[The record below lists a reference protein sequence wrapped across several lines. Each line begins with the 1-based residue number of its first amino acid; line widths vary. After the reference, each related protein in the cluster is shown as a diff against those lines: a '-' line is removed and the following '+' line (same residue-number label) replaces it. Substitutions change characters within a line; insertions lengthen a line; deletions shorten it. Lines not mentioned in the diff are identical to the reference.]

1 MLLYFDYL
9 LFHGLLRT
17 GIEMSTEKSAET
29 IKLYEK
35 YVMGTYPPSNLL
47 LVKGSGCMVWDAE
60 GRKYLD
66 FAAGISVSN
75 LGHCHPAVTK
85 AIRQQAGKL
94 VHTSNLY
101 LNELQPKL
109 AEKLIVNGFDGVCF
123 FCNSGAEANE
133 ALIKLARKWGN
144 ALGKNEII
152 CMEDSFHGRTL
163 ATLAATGR
171 SKYRKG
177 FEPDMPGFKHVPFN
191 DLEAAAKA
199 IGPNT
204 AAIIV
209 EPVQG
214 EGGVR
219 PSNEVYLK
227 GLRKLCDK
235 NKILLLFD
243 EVQCGMGRSGH
254 LFAWQSY
261 GVKPDALSIAKAFGN
276 GFPIGGIIA
285 SRKYANVLTPGTH
298 ASTFGGTPLACAA
311 ACAVIDTLL
320 DTGVLENCKRQS
332 SFILKELGKLKRKRK
347 SIVDVRGRGLLL
359 GVELTHSAIP
369 LLPLLR
375 KHGLI
380 ALVAGENVLRLLPPL
395 TVTEAQCKSAVDI
408 IDKALAE
415 FEAAAGPSA

>member
-1 MLLYFDYL
+1 MSIENSGKTIELY
-9 LFHGLLRT
+9 
-17 GIEMSTEKSAET
+17 K
-29 IKLYEK
+29 K
-35 YVMGTYPPSNLL
+35 YVMGTYPPSDLVV
-47 LVKGSGCMVWDAE
+47 VKGSGCNIWDAE
-60 GRKYLD
+60 GKKYLD

-75 LGHCHPAVTK
+75 LGHCHPAITK

-94 VHTSNLY
+94 VHISNLY
-101 LNELQPKL
+101 LNEIQPKL
-109 AEKLIVNGFDGVCF
+109 AEKLIVNGFDGTCF

-144 ALGKNEII
+144 ALGKNEIL

-177 FEPDMPGFKHVPFN
+177 FEPDMPGFKHIPFN
-191 DLEAAAKA
+191 DLDAAAKA
-199 IGPNT
+199 IGPKT

-219 PSNEVYLK
+219 PSNDGFLK
-227 GLRKLCDK
+227 GLRELCDK
-235 NKILLLFD
+235 NNVLLLFD
-243 EVQCGMGRSGH
+243 EVQCGMGRTGY

-261 GVKPDALSIAKAFGN
+261 GVQPDALSIAKAFGN
-276 GFPIGGIIA
+276 GIPIGGIIA
-285 SRKYANVLTPGTH
+285 SRKYSDVLTPGTH
-298 ASTFGGTPLACAA
+298 ASTFGGTPLACSAA
-311 ACAVIDTLL
+311 NAVIDTLL
-320 DTGVLENCKRQS
+320 NEGILENCKKQGA
-332 SFILKELGKLKRKRK
+332 FLLKELDKLKAKRK
-347 SIVDVRGRGLLL
+347 SIVQARGRGLLIGL
-359 GVELTHSAIP
+359 ELTHSAIP
-369 LLPLLR
+369 LLPILR

-395 TVTEAQCKSAVDI
+395 IVSEAQCKRAVKT